1 MESGEV
7 IISLPPVTKSF
18 DDYIGDSALALAYL
32 FDQCAYDLERISGT
46 KANRNTASLRRHY
59 DRAD

>member
-7 IISLPPVTKSF
+7 IISLPAVTNSI
-18 DDYIGDSALALAYL
+18 DDNIGDSTSALAYL
-32 FDQCAYDLERISGT
+32 LDQCAHDLERISGP